1 MEQEKHKED
10 GEVDDDDRGSSGRAR
25 VDEGDDGDVKKKE
38 AAARKSRA
46 VPFRKLLMYAD
57 GLDWLLMGLGVLG
70 SVVHGMA
77 QPVGYL
83 LLGKALD
90 AFGNNINDDVA
101 MVKALDKVI
110 PFVWYMA
117 IATFPAGVLE
127 IGCWMYSSER
137 QLARWRIEYLK
148 AVLGQEVGAFDTE
161 LTTGKIITGVTNHMS
176 IIQDAIGEKLGH
188 FLSSFA
194 TFFSGVFIAAICS
207 WEVSL
212 LTLMVVP
219 MILGI
224 GATYTKK
231 MNAISALKMGYLS
244 EATSMV
250 EETITQIKTVFAF
263 VGESRGVK
271 AFTECITR
279 QLSLSKVEALT
290 KGIGTGMFQAVTFC
304 SWAIIIWIGAL
315 VVTSGRSAG
324 GDVIAAVM
332 SILFGAISLTY
343 AAPDMQVFNQ
353 AMVAGNEIL
362 QVIQRKPKI
371 ATRHH
376 HDSKA
381 AKTTTLVLDK
391 VDGNIEVRDVYFA
404 YPSRPD
410 MLVLKGFS
418 LSIPAGKM
426 VALVGSSGCGKS
438 TIISLVARFY
448 DPLRGDVLIDNHNIK
463 DLELGSLR
471 NKIGAVSQ
479 EPSLFAG
486 TIKDNLRVGNMEAD
500 DQKIQHASEM
510 ANAHSFISQLPNQ
523 YSTQVGQ
530 RGVQLSG
537 GQKQRIAIARAI
549 VKDPPILLLDE
560 ATSALDSE
568 SERLVQDALEKAMQ
582 GRTVILIAHR
592 MSTIINADIIAVVE
606 NGQVAHTGTHRSL
619 LESNA
624 FYNNLC
630 IMQNLN
636 PDDDDDHSGTEAAGS
651 KETVT
656 NAVIQEE
663 TTLPTDDDHLLQE
676 QKDVSQSYEA
686 PSAVSDQQS
695 KGKKRRRRHNFFRI
709 WYGLRKQEIVQAS
722 IGSFAAAFS
731 GISKPFFGFYIIT
744 VGVAYYQGHARRKVG
759 KYSIIFSLVGLISL
773 FSHTLQHYFFGVVG
787 EKAMTNLRRALY
799 SGVLRNELGWF
810 EKPENN
816 ISGLTSRII
825 HDTSSVKTIIA
836 DRMSVIVQCVSS
848 ILIATVVSIRVDWR
862 MALVAWAVMPCHF
875 IGGLIQ
881 AKSAK
886 GFSGDSAASHQELV
900 ALTSESTSNI
910 RTVASF
916 CYEPHIIAKA
926 QESLK
931 KPMRNVRAQSIKFGI
946 IQGVSLCLW
955 NIAHAVALWYT
966 TRLVERHQSSF
977 KDGIRAYQIFSLTV
991 PSITELWTLIPTVVS
1006 AMKVLSPTFETLD
1019 RKTEIDPD
1027 SPKTDD
1033 ALKRVTGRVEF
1044 RNVEFNYPLRP
1055 EVAVLNNFSL
1065 EIEPGLKVAL
1075 VGPSGAGKSSVLAL
1089 LLRFYDPLKGS
1100 VLVDG
1105 KDVREY
1111 NLRGLRRQIGLV
1123 QQEPLL
1129 FSCSIRDNIT
1139 YGSEQA
1145 TEAEVIQVSRE
1156 ANIHEFV
1163 SNLQDGYDTVVGDR
1177 GCQLSGGQK
1186 QRVAIARTLLKRPA
1200 ILLLDEATSAL
1211 DTESERSV
1219 VNALEMINESNNA
1232 SSLSRIT
1239 QITVAHRLS
1248 TIKKSDVIVVM
1259 DKGEIVEMG
1268 THATLLMATAGV
1280 YSRLYELQNLG

>member
-1 MEQEKHKED
+1 MEDDVPDKVVELQEKNKE
-10 GEVDDDDRGSSGRAR
+10 GKF
-25 VDEGDDGDVKKKE
+25 GDDELKKE
-38 AAARKSRA
+38 GAIKTVS
-46 VPFRKLLMYAD
+46 FRELLRYAD
-57 GLDWLLMGLGVLG
+57 GLDWLLMGLGTLG

-83 LLGKALD
+83 LLGKALN
-90 AFGNNINDDVA
+90 AFGSNINDDIA
-101 MVKALDKVI
+101 MVRALDKVV

-117 IATFPAGVLE
+117 IATFPAGILE

-148 AVLGQEVGAFDTE
+148 AVLRQEVGAFDTD
-161 LTTGKIITGVTNHMS
+161 LTTGKIITGVTNHMT

-194 TFFSGVFIAAICS
+194 TFFCGVLIAAVSS

-231 MNAISALKMGYLS
+231 MNAISSSKMIYLS
-244 EATSMV
+244 AATTMV

-263 VGESRGVK
+263 VGERRAVK
-271 AFTECITR
+271 GFSEFITQ

-304 SWAIIIWIGAL
+304 SWAIIIWVGAF
-315 VVTSGRSAG
+315 VVTSGRSSG

-353 AMVAGNEIL
+353 AMVVGSEIV
-362 QVIQRKPKI
+362 QVIERKPLI
-371 ATRHH
+371 S
-376 HDSKA
+376 DSKE
-381 AKTTTLVLDK
+381 AKTLDK
-391 VDGNIEVRDVYFA
+391 VDGDIEVRDVHFA

-410 MLVLKGFS
+410 TMVLKGFS
-418 LSIPAGKM
+418 LLIPA
-426 VALVGSSGCGKS
+426 
-438 TIISLVARFY
+438 
-448 DPLRGDVLIDNHNIK
+448 GDVLIDNHNIK
-463 DLELGSLR
+463 DLALSSLR
-471 NKIGAVSQ
+471 SKIGAVSQ

-486 TIKDNLRVGNMEAD
+486 TIMDNLRVGNMEAE
-500 DQKIQHASEM
+500 DQQIIEAAKM

-549 VKDPPILLLDE
+549 LKDPPILLLDE

-606 NGQVAHTGTHRSL
+606 NGQVSETGTHRSL
-619 LESNA
+619 LETNT
-624 FYNNLC
+624 FYNSLC
-630 IMQNLN
+630 TMQNLN
-636 PDDDDDHSGTEAAGS
+636 PDDVDSRTEKSKDAADHPTQQGA
-651 KETVT
+651 
-656 NAVIQEE
+656 
-663 TTLPTDDDHLLQE
+663 LPADNQE
-676 QKDVSQSYEA
+676 QSEVAYK
-686 PSAVSDQQS
+686 PSSPPRVEEM
-695 KGKKRRRRHNFFRI
+695 KKAAKKRHNFLRI
-709 WYGLRKQEIVQAS
+709 WYGFGKTEMVQTAV
-722 IGSFAAAFS
+722 GSFAAAFS

-744 VGVAYYQGHARRKVG
+744 VGVAYYHGHAKRKVG
-759 KYSIIFSLVGLISL
+759 KYSIIFSMIGLISL
-773 FSHTLQHYFFGVVG
+773 FSHTLQHYLFGVVG
-787 EKAMTNLRRALY
+787 ERAMTNLRSALY

-810 EKPENN
+810 EKPDNTV
-816 ISGLTSRII
+816 SSLTSRII
-825 HDTSSVKTIIA
+825 HDTSTVKIIIS

-848 ILIATVVSIRVDWR
+848 ILIATVVSMVVDWR

-881 AKSAK
+881 AKSAQ
-886 GFSGDSAASHQELV
+886 GFSGDSAATHRELV
-900 ALTSESTSNI
+900 SLTSESTSNI

-916 CYEPHIIAKA
+916 CYEPHILAKA
-926 QESLK
+926 KSSLK
-931 KPMRNVRAQSIKFGI
+931 HPMIMVRNQSIKFGL

-966 TRLVERHQSSF
+966 TRLVERQQSSF

-991 PSITELWTLIPTVVS
+991 PSITELWTLIPAVVS
-1006 AMKVLSPTFETLD
+1006 AMNVLAPAFETLD
-1019 RKTEIDPD
+1019 RKTEIEPD
-1027 SPKTDD
+1027 EPKVDEFR
-1033 ALKRVTGRVEF
+1033 LGEGRVEF
-1044 RNVEFNYPLRP
+1044 QNIKFNYPLRP
-1055 EVAVLNNFSL
+1055 EVTVLNNFSL
-1065 EIEPGLKVAL
+1065 QIEPGLKVAL

-1089 LLRFYDPLKGS
+1089 LLRFYDPLQGN
-1100 VLVDG
+1100 VLIDG
-1105 KDVREY
+1105 KNIKEY
-1111 NLRGLRRQIGLV
+1111 NLRMLRRQIGLV

-1129 FSCSIRDNIT
+1129 FSCSIRDNIK
-1139 YGSEQA
+1139 YGKEEAS
-1145 TEAEVIQVSRE
+1145 EAEVVQVSRE
-1156 ANIHEFV
+1156 ANIHGFV
-1163 SNLQDGYDTVVGDR
+1163 SNLPDGYDTVVGDR

-1186 QRVAIARTLLKRPA
+1186 QRIAIARTLLKRPA

-1211 DTESERSV
+1211 DTESERSI
-1219 VNALEMINESNNA
+1219 VNALESISENNDGGGTL
-1232 SSLSRIT
+1232 SSLARIT

-1248 TIKKSDVIVVM
+1248 TIKKSDSIVVM

-1268 THATLLMATAGV
+1268 THSSLLASSGGV
-1280 YSRLYELQNLG
+1280 YSRLYELQSLA

>member
-1 MEQEKHKED
+1 MEAGGEDEQQPPAKGVVEMQEKNIGKVK
-10 GEVDDDDRGSSGRAR
+10 VDDDD
-25 VDEGDDGDVKKKE
+25 DLKKE
-38 AAARKSRA
+38 AAENKTVS
-46 VPFRKLLMYAD
+46 FGELLRYAD
-57 GLDWLLMGLGVLG
+57 GVDWMLMGLGTLG

-83 LLGKALD
+83 LLGKALN
-90 AFGNNINDDVA
+90 AFGSNINDDLA
-101 MVKALDKVI
+101 MVKALDKVV

-117 IATFPAGVLE
+117 IATFPAGILE

-148 AVLGQEVGAFDTE
+148 AVLRQEVGAFDTD
-161 LTTGKIITGVTNHMS
+161 LTTGKIITGVTNHMT

-194 TFFSGVFIAAICS
+194 TFFCGVLIAAVSS

-231 MNAISALKMGYLS
+231 MNAISSSKMVYLS
-244 EATSMV
+244 SATSMV

-263 VGESRGVK
+263 VGETRAVK
-271 AFTECITR
+271 GFSDCITQ

-304 SWAIIIWIGAL
+304 SWAIIIWVGAF
-315 VVTSGRSAG
+315 VVTSGRSSG

-353 AMVAGNEIL
+353 AMVAGTEIV
-362 QVIQRKPKI
+362 QVIERKPLI
-371 ATRHH
+371 TSP
-376 HDSKA
+376 DSKE
-381 AKTTTLVLDK
+381 AKTLDK
-391 VDGNIEVRDVYFA
+391 VDGNIEVRDVHFA

-410 MLVLKGFS
+410 TMVLKGFS
-418 LSIPAGKM
+418 LLIPAGKM

-448 DPLRGDVLIDNHNIK
+448 DPLRGDILIDNHNIK
-463 DLELGSLR
+463 DLELSSLR
-471 NKIGAVSQ
+471 SKIGAVSQ

-486 TIKDNLRVGNMEAD
+486 TIMDNLRVGNMEAE
-500 DQKIQHASEM
+500 DQQIIEAAKM
-510 ANAHSFISQLPNQ
+510 ANSDSFISQLPNQ

-549 VKDPPILLLDE
+549 LKDPPILLLDE

-606 NGQVAHTGTHRSL
+606 NGQVSETGTHHSL
-619 LESNA
+619 MQTNT
-624 FYNNLC
+624 FYNSLC
-630 IMQNLN
+630 TMQNLK
-636 PDDDDDHSGTEAAGS
+636 PDDADSRTEESDETIGPIQQGTFPADHQDQSEVAYKPS
-651 KETVT
+651 S
-656 NAVIQEE
+656 
-663 TTLPTDDDHLLQE
+663 PTPVQDM
-676 QKDVSQSYEA
+676 
-686 PSAVSDQQS
+686 
-695 KGKKRRRRHNFFRI
+695 KKVAKKRHNFFRI
-709 WYGLRKQEIVQAS
+709 WYGFRKREMVQTAV
-722 IGSFAAAFS
+722 GSFAAAFS

-744 VGVAYYQGHARRKVG
+744 VGVAYYHGHAKRKVG
-759 KYSIIFSLVGLISL
+759 KYSIIFSMIGLISL
-773 FSHTLQHYFFGVVG
+773 FSHTLQHYLFGVVG
-787 EKAMTNLRRALY
+787 ERAMTNLRSALY
-799 SGVLRNELGWF
+799 SGVLKNELGWF
-810 EKPENN
+810 EKPDNT
-816 ISGLTSRII
+816 ISSLTSRII
-825 HDTSSVKTIIA
+825 HDTSTVKIIIS

-848 ILIATVVSIRVDWR
+848 ILIATVVSMWVDWR

-881 AKSAK
+881 AKSAQ
-886 GFSGDSAASHQELV
+886 GFSGDSAATHRELV
-900 ALTSESTSNI
+900 SLTSESTSNI

-916 CYEPHIIAKA
+916 CYEPHILAKA
-926 QESLK
+926 KSSLK
-931 KPMRNVRAQSIKFGI
+931 HPMKMVRNQSIKFGL

-966 TRLVERHQSSF
+966 TRLVERGQSSF

-991 PSITELWTLIPTVVS
+991 PSITELWTLIPAVVS
-1006 AMKVLSPTFETLD
+1006 AMNVLAPAFETLD
-1019 RKTEIDPD
+1019 RKTEIEPD
-1027 SPKTDD
+1027 QPKADEFK
-1033 ALKRVTGRVEF
+1033 LREGRVEF
-1044 RNVEFNYPLRP
+1044 QNIKFNYPLRP
-1055 EVAVLNNFSL
+1055 EVTVLNNFSL
-1065 EIEPGLKVAL
+1065 QIEPGLKVAL

-1089 LLRFYDPLKGS
+1089 LLRFYDPLQGN
-1100 VLVDG
+1100 VMIDG
-1105 KDVREY
+1105 KNIKEY
-1111 NLRGLRRQIGLV
+1111 NLRMLRRQIGLV

-1129 FSCSIRDNIT
+1129 FSYSIRDNIK
-1139 YGSEQA
+1139 YGNEEAS
-1145 TEAEVIQVSRE
+1145 EAEVVQVSRE
-1156 ANIHEFV
+1156 ANIHGFV
-1163 SNLQDGYDTVVGDR
+1163 SNLPDGYDTVVGDR

-1186 QRVAIARTLLKRPA
+1186 QRIAIARTLLKRPA

-1211 DTESERSV
+1211 DTESERSI
-1219 VNALEMINESNNA
+1219 VNALESISENNDIG
-1232 SSLSRIT
+1232 RIT

-1248 TIKKSDVIVVM
+1248 TIRKSDSIVVM

-1268 THATLLMATAGV
+1268 THSSLLASSGGV
-1280 YSRLYELQNLG
+1280 YSRLYELQNLA